1 MLGSRINAKARGV
14 LDSQATLKSDARKCG
29 RANGKERM
37 ARPRYQD
44 GSLFIRG
51 KRTKVWVARWR
62 EDVIREDGTLHRT
75 RPTVVLGGRRVRNPP
90 KRLGCNGAP
99 ESRRN
104 PLRSRRG
111 EVKPTPVRHLAILLG
126 HAGPLRNVA

>member
-1 MLGSRINAKARGV
+1 MPGLKINAEPAAV
-14 LDSQATLKSDARKCG
+14 LDSQATLKSDAWKCG

-75 RPTVVLGGRRVRNPP
+75 QPTGRTRCGN
-90 KRLGCNGAP
+90 
-99 ESRRN
+99 
-104 PLRSRRG
+104 
-111 EVKPTPVRHLAILLG
+111 
-126 HAGPLRNVA
+126 

>member
-1 MLGSRINAKARGV
+1 ML
-14 LDSQATLKSDARKCG
+14 LDMSDTLRSDARECG

-51 KRTKVWVARWR
+51 KRVKVWVARWR

-75 RPTVVLGGRRVRNPP
+75 QPTVVLRRV
-90 KRLGCNGAP
+90 K
-99 ESRRN
+99 
-104 PLRSRRG
+104 
-111 EVKPTPVRHLAILLG
+111 
-126 HAGPLRNVA
+126 